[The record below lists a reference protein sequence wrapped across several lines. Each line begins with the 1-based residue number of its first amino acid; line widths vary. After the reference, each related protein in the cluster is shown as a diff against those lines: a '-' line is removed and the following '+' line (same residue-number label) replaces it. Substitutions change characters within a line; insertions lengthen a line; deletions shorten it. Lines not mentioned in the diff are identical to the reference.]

1 MICLSL
7 SFRVEAKIPTVDY
20 IDVSDP
26 FSISIDFLILD
37 IFIDMKLFNIGY
49 LLCGFFQFV

>member
-7 SFRVEAKIPTVDY
+7 SFRVEAKIPTVDH
-20 IDVSDP
+20 IDISDP

-37 IFIDMKLFNIGY
+37 KLKEIT
-49 LLCGFFQFV
+49 QEIPDIK